1 MRAAARAAALALAV
15 LVAGCTVYQVAPG
28 VYEPFPPAGVSSFDR
43 SWNAAL
49 GAFGD
54 QGIGIVSE
62 DRAAGVIRGRRGA
75 IDVSANVRQQ
85 ADGSVR
91 VQFDTA
97 GQTGQDPQLINRVSR
112 SYDVRMGR

>member
-1 MRAAARAAALALAV
+1 LRRTVAV
-15 LVAGCTVYQVAPG
+15 LLAAGALSSCTVYQVAPG
-28 VYEPFPPAGVSSFDR
+28 VYEPYPPAPVASFDR
-43 SWNAAL
+43 SWNAVL

-54 QGIGIVSE
+54 QGVSILAE
-62 DRAAGVIRGRRGA
+62 DRGAGVIRGRRGA
-75 IDVSANVRQQ
+75 IDVTANVRQQ

-91 VQFDTA
+91 VEFNTA

>member
-1 MRAAARAAALALAV
+1 MARRAFAAFAAAAIL
-15 LVAGCTVYQVAPG
+15 AGCTVYQVAPG
-28 VYEPFPPAGVSSFDR
+28 VYEPVPPAASTFDR

-54 QGIGIVSE
+54 QGVQIVAE
-62 DRAAGVIRGRRGA
+62 DRSTGTIRGRRGGIGVTA
-75 IDVSANVRQQ
+75 ILRTQ

-91 VQFDTA
+91 VELSTA
-97 GQTGQDPQLINRVSR
+97 GATSQDPQLISRVSR